1 MLKNQKKYF
10 YYALDVMIVNMNLDK
25 NIEQK
30 AKTLKRRQYSCQ
42 PVSDKNNKIN
52 SQKLDLLVKKEDI
65 YHIVRNI

>member
-1 MLKNQKKYF
+1 
-10 YYALDVMIVNMNLDK
+10 MNLDK

-30 AKTLKRRQYSCQ
+30 AKTLKKRQHSCQ